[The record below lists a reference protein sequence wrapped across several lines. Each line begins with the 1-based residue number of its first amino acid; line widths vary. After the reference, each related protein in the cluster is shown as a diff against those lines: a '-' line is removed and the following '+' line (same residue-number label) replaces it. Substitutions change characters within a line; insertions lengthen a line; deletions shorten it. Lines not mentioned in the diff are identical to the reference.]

1 VHFESFAEFIAMG
14 QHGPYVWS
22 AFGSAVVLLVAN
34 TWLAQRRYKKVKK
47 TLAQQYRRQ
56 SMQESE

>member
-1 VHFESFAEFIAMG
+1 MYFETFSEFIAMG
-14 QHGPYVWS
+14 RHGPYVWS
-22 AFGSAVVLLVAN
+22 AFGSAIVLLVAN
-34 TWLAQRRYKKVKK
+34 TWLAQRHYRKVKQ